1 MAAYFV
7 IAEGLTNVAK
17 YAGASEALVEAKA
30 ADGRLVNASRD
41 NGRGGADPNQG
52 SGLRGL
58 ADRVAAIGGQLKVTS
73 QRGRGTTLMATADG
87 RVEAASD

>member
-1 MAAYFV
+1 V
-7 IAEGLTNVAK
+7 RVT
-17 YAGASEALVEAKA
+17 
-30 ADGRLVNASRD
+30 D

-73 QRGRGTTLMATADG
+73 KRGGGTTLMAELPTGA
-87 RVEAASD
+87 